1 MIRKVLFHLVRIV
14 ESNISKDLEIAKQG
28 AIMHDGWSKSGTH
41 YVSLF
46 AQYNR
51 TVMQNTGK
59 IRRTVLVPASVLLA
73 MRPMAGILDKNN
85 EDLDD
90 DLDSNSSEDEEEEV
104 KQQHVPEEATT
115 FTAEVHAEFFKDVM
129 KKYNVVLEDW
139 AVCQVSILIFLFP
152 FNNSHYLRSQTA
164 AVQILRQLDSWEY
177 PTYHAIT
184 IS

>member
-73 MRPMAGILDKNN
+73 MRPMAGI
-85 EDLDD
+85 
-90 DLDSNSSEDEEEEV
+90 SEKRRRKEM
-104 KQQHVPEEATT
+104 TT
-115 FTAEVHAEFFKDVM
+115 
-129 KKYNVVLEDW
+129 
-139 AVCQVSILIFLFP
+139 
-152 FNNSHYLRSQTA
+152 
-164 AVQILRQLDSWEY
+164 
-177 PTYHAIT
+177 
-184 IS
+184 